1 MGVQIN
7 GSHAFTAP
15 PETVFAALVDPE
27 LIASTVPGV
36 HDFHVESPNHWR
48 GNVRL
53 PVGLKVAFTFEL
65 VERVD
70 PSRAR
75 LLAKG
80 KTFGGSVRVDTAFDL
95 QPTAGGGTLMH
106 YTAHVTLSGLLGRL
120 GDGALKP
127 IGEHQ
132 VSGVMRA
139 LERRIGDRGR

>member
-1 MGVQIN
+1 MQID
-7 GSHAFTAP
+7 GSHTFAVP

-27 LIASTVPGV
+27 LIASTLPGV

-53 PVGLKVAFTFEL
+53 PVGPRVAFTFEL

-80 KTFGGSVRVDTAFDL
+80 KTFGGSAQVDTAFDL
-95 QPTAGGGTLMH
+95 EPTASGGTLMH
-106 YTAHVTLSGLLGRL
+106 YSAHVTLSGLLGRL

-127 IGEHQ
+127 VGKHQ
-132 VSGVMRA
+132 VAGVMRA
-139 LERRIGDRGR
+139 LERRFGEPGR

>member
-1 MGVQIN
+1 MQIN
-7 GSHAFTAP
+7 GSHTFTAP
-15 PETVFAALVDPE
+15 PETVFAALVDPG

-48 GNVRL
+48 CNVRL
-53 PVGLKVAFTFEL
+53 PVGPKVAFTFEL

-80 KTFGGSVRVDTAFDL
+80 KTLGGSVQVDTAFDL
-95 QPTAGGGTLMH
+95 QPTGSGGTLMH

-132 VSGVMRA
+132 VAGVMRT

>member
-1 MGVQIN
+1 MQID
-7 GSHAFTAP
+7 GSHTFAVP

-27 LIASTVPGV
+27 LIASTLPGV

-53 PVGLKVAFTFEL
+53 PVGPKVAVTFEL
-65 VERVD
+65 VERID

-80 KTFGGSVRVDTAFDL
+80 KTFGGSVQVDTAFDL
-95 QPTAGGGTLMH
+95 EPTADGGTLMH
-106 YTAHVTLSGLLGRL
+106 YTAHVTLSGLLSRL

-127 IGEHQ
+127 VGQHQ
-132 VSGVMRA
+132 VAGVMRA
-139 LERRIGDRGR
+139 LERRFGDPGR

>member
-1 MGVQIN
+1 MQID
-7 GSHAFTAP
+7 GSRTFAAP

-27 LIASTVPGV
+27 LVASTLPGV

-53 PVGLKVAFTFEL
+53 PVGPKVAFTFEL
-65 VERVD
+65 VERID

-80 KTFGGSVRVDTAFDL
+80 KTFGGAVQVDTAFDL
-95 QPTAGGGTLMH
+95 EPTLSGGTLMH
-106 YTAHVTLSGLLGRL
+106 YRAHVTLSGLLGRL

-132 VSGVMRA
+132 VAGVMRA
-139 LERRIGDRGR
+139 LERRLGDPGR

>member
-1 MGVQIN
+1 MVRIE
-7 GSHAFTAP
+7 GSRQFTSP
-15 PETVFAALVDPE
+15 PEVVFAALVDPA

-53 PVGLKVAFTFEL
+53 PVGPKVAFTFEL

-75 LLAKG
+75 LVAHG
-80 KTFGGSVRVDTAFDL
+80 TTFGGSINVDTAFDL
-95 QPTAGGGTLMH
+95 APAGAGGTLMH
-106 YTAHVTLSGLLGRL
+106 YSAHVTLSGLLGRL
-120 GDGALKP
+120 GGGALRP

-132 VSGVMRA
+132 VGGVMKA
-139 LERRIGDRGR
+139 LEKRLGGRGR